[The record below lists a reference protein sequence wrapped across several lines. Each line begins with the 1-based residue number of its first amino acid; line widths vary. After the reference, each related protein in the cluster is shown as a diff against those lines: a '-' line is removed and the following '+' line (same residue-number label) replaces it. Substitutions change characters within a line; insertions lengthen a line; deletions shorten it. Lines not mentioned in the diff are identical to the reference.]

1 MTIKEIRVWYETETG
16 DKAEGESY
24 RMWLETIATQK
35 INMADWQ
42 EGRIN
47 VLEGELEEFYKDM
60 GI

>member
-16 DKAEGESY
+16 DKPEGESY

-47 VLEGELEEFYKDM
+47 VLEGELEEFYKAMD
-60 GI
+60 